1 MLRRTKEKETD
12 RHITDELSEGIN
24 HLRSAAALAAEQA
37 AERLAPAVENARTRA
52 QTTIGPRVE
61 RAMDVAVEA
70 WETKGKPAMTSAAGA
85 AADGAGSARKMSRK
99 ARKQAK
105 AAAKRSR
112 RWADKAS
119 DKALRRAEKATAK
132 AEGELSKRHWG
143 RWMLGALGVGAAIG
157 TAGALIRRRRA
168 AEWEEEQEFGYG
180 DGPAS
185 VTPMPTPS
193 AASPSGPKSAETPGA
208 QPAEGSFGSGAG
220 DATPSAPDDTSAA
233 HVAGRGQ
240 QPEG

>member
-1 MLRRTKEKETD
+1 MLRRTKEKEES
-12 RHITDELSEGIN
+12 RHITDELSEGVN

-61 RAMDVAVEA
+61 RAMD
-70 WETKGKPAMTSAAGA
+70 A
-85 AADGAGSARKMSRK
+85 AAERAESARKMSRK

-105 AAAKRSR
+105 AAAKDGR

-157 TAGALIRRRRA
+157 TVGALIRRRRA

-180 DGPAS
+180 DDSAS

-193 AASPSGPKSAETPGA
+193 ATGPSGPKSAETPGA

-220 DATPSAPDDTSAA
+220 DATPSGPDDTSAA